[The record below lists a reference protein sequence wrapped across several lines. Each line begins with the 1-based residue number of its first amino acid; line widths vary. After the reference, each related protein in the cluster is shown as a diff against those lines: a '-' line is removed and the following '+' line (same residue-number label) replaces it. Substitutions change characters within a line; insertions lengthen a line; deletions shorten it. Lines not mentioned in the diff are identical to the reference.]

1 MSAASADEP
10 LEPVDSEAVAVYR
23 RLRGIMG
30 DPSLRSTDARRRAAR
45 ASGGT
50 APFDDGRDPAGLG
63 DVLDAVTLLELT
75 TQIYEEAARV
85 DPPLL
90 RTLDALHLAVALDL
104 GDDLET
110 IVTYDDRFAD
120 AASANGVRVTAP
132 S

>member
-1 MSAASADEP
+1 MAAYLDTSALVKLVVEEEETVALIAWIEAAE
-10 LEPVDSEAVAVYR
+10 LEMVSSDLARTELLRAV
-23 RLRGIMG
+23 
-30 DPSLRSTDARRRAAR
+30 RRAAPDRVIR
-45 ASGGT
+45 A
-50 APFDDGRDPAGLG
+50 R